1 MADKSST
8 VKELDTEEY
17 ERQRTAE
24 YRALAF
30 RLMDAGQW
38 HEEEPY
44 DLDRI
49 ITCSRLECVA
59 RLDDEAGTLLQIF
72 RDENGYTLYGLA
84 TTSSHDRIVTLM
96 TESSGYPVKRGLDQ
110 VLDHMRKS

>member
-1 MADKSST
+1 MADNSSN

-24 YRALAF
+24 YRVLAF

-38 HEEEPY
+38 REEEP
-44 DLDRI
+44 DNLDRM
-49 ITCSRLECVA
+49 ITCSRLEYIA

-84 TTSSHDRIVTLM
+84 TTSSHDRVVTLM

-110 VLDHMRKS
+110 VLDRMRR